1 MLDEDKGR
9 ERVQICCNWIEK
21 SEGKD
26 RVAVNWIEKSEGKVR
41 AAVKRKGGGGSRFSF
56 VF

>member
-21 SEGKD
+21 SERKE
-26 RVAVNWIEKSEGKVR
+26 RAVVNWIEKSEGCSEE
-41 AAVKRKGGGGSRFSF
+41 KRRRRVTIFF
-56 VF
+56 CFLIHF